1 MGRILALGMVVV
13 LAGIFAMTVFERRP
27 PAFPNDIAAG
37 TAGPDEV
44 SLLEWPRQLSWN
56 DFRNLRKAPV
66 GKPQNAAMIASRFRI
81 PDGESLVPIERNG
94 RWRFERIVVRVEMD
108 SGHSWVSEEHRSD
121 AVLAHEQAHL
131 DITGLAAREWIALVQ
146 QIDAPSSVEALGEAG
161 RSYRS
166 VHEKLRLVQRLYDH
180 GSYGSLEEQSEWI
193 DRIARLT
200 RNGEPLPE
208 PGELKGYSAIGGSH
222 DIY

>member
-13 LAGIFAMTVFERRP
+13 LAGIFATTVFERRP
-27 PAFPNDIAAG
+27 RAFSSDIVPG
-37 TAGPDEV
+37 TAGSAEV
-44 SLLEWPRQLSWN
+44 KLLGWPRQLSWD

-66 GKPQNAAMIASRFRI
+66 GRPQNAAMIASRFRT
-81 PDGESLVPIERNG
+81 PEGEPLVPTERDG

-131 DITGLAAREWIALVQ
+131 DITGLAAREWIERVQ
-146 QIDAPSSVEALGEAG
+146 QIEARSRSEALDEAE

-166 VHEKLRLVQRLYDH
+166 IHEKLRLVQRLYDH
-180 GSYGSLEEQSEWI
+180 GSYGSREEQGEWL

-222 DIY
+222 DVY